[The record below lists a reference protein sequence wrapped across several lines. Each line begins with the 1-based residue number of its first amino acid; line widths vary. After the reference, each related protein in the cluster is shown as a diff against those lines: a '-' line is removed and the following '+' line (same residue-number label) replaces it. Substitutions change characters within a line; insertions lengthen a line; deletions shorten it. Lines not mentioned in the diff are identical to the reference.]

1 MTTQRHQQSA
11 HPPLRQAMKLA
22 DEVQPSYDST
32 AMNGSSCTAC
42 PSMTPRETRSEAPL
56 TAQTQRSF
64 QAEHIKPKNRNRAIW
79 KSTSCHLLSLLHSS
93 QCYKPHLKTYLQQTL
108 HQQFFSQQNFYS
120 SRCSVQSRG
129 FFLSAK
135 TKVFFEY
142 ITFGKT
148 LSILHVLTRTQHID
162 NTLQHIATRTV
173 NKTSGTKSIND
184 KQILAKVVDFF
195 LGGMPGKI

>member
-1 MTTQRHQQSA
+1 
-11 HPPLRQAMKLA
+11 MKLA

-32 AMNGSSCTAC
+32 AMNSSSCTAC

-108 HQQFFSQQNFYS
+108 HQQFFSQQNFLFFQVF
-120 SRCSVQSRG
+120 CSTKR
-129 FFLSAK
+129 FFFISAK

-142 ITFGKT
+142 ITNGKT
-148 LSILHVLTRTQHID
+148 LSTLHVLTSTQHIATHC
-162 NTLQHIATRTV
+162 NILQHIATWTV
-173 NKTSGTKSIND
+173 NKTSVTKSIND